1 MFFPLMIQA
10 ASYLFI
16 ASPVILIVCGIATI
30 VSDYRFNKSIGR

>member
-1 MFFPLMIQA
+1 MFFVLMIQA

-16 ASPVILIVCGIATI
+16 AAPFIGVAVGVATL